1 MLDTLGRSLAVALTL
16 VGGTAGAAGAAGPTA
31 DPAAAEDVNE
41 LVITVAGTGGSADGT
56 FRLSCAPAG
65 AEGEHPDPAAACGA
79 VEEAEAPFEPVSE
92 GTLCTYVYGGA
103 ATARVTGTWAGE
115 EVRAEFSRENGCE
128 IERWDALVPALP
140 DLGDGDGQEG
150 QEGQDPA

>member
-16 VGGTAGAAGAAGPTA
+16 VGGTAGVAGAAGP
-31 DPAAAEDVNE
+31 AAAEEDVNE
-41 LVITVAGTGGSADGT
+41 LVITVAGTGGAADGT

-65 AEGEHPDPAAACGA
+65 AEGEHPDPAGACGA
-79 VEEAEAPFEPVSE
+79 VEAAEAPFEPVSE

-115 EVRAEFSRENGCE
+115 EVQAEFSRENGCE

-140 DLGDGDGQEG
+140 DLGDDDAQEG
-150 QEGQDPA
+150 EDPA